1 MGNDVVVV
9 VEHDGGVVS
18 DTTFEL
24 LGKGRELAD
33 AWGGRLVAA
42 LFGEPELAGE
52 LGAADVVRFAAGAEL
67 GGYCPEAWEALLL
80 NVVESVDARL
90 VLIGTSTVGMDLG
103 SSLAARWHAAPL
115 SYVVALRADGDQL
128 LATSQI
134 YAGKLL
140 ADLRV
145 TAPRVVVTHIGGL
158 LPSDAGRRAGSP
170 AREEIDP
177 GVLGSLKS
185 AFKERRVPDGGGVD
199 ITAAP
204 MLVSV
209 GRGIAGQDNLELA
222 QEVADA
228 LGVPLSASRPVIDQG
243 WLPKPHQVGKSGK
256 KVKPKAYLAFGISG
270 APEHLEGMRN
280 SELIIACN
288 TDPSAPIFDVAHY
301 GTTVDLFDLLPEL
314 AERLGD

>member
-1 MGNDVVVV
+1 MASDVVVV
-9 VEHDGGVVS
+9 VEHDGGAIA
-18 DTTFEL
+18 DGTFEL
-24 LGKGRELAD
+24 LGKGREIAD

-42 LFGEPELAGE
+42 LFGHPELADT
-52 LGAADVVRFAAGAEL
+52 LGAADVVRWADSPEL
-67 GGYCPEAWEALLL
+67 GGYNPEAWEALALR
-80 NVVESVDARL
+80 VVESVDARL

-103 SSLAARWHAAPL
+103 SSLAALWNAAPL
-115 SYVVALRADGDQL
+115 SYVVNLTAEGDKL

-140 ADLRV
+140 ADLSV
-145 TAPRVVVTHIGGL
+145 TAPRIVATHIGGL
-158 LPSDAGRRAGSP
+158 LPAEAGKKDGSP
-170 AREEIDP
+170 VRERIDP
-177 GVLGSLKS
+177 GVVGSLRS
-185 AFKERRVPDGGGVD
+185 EFKDRRVPDAGGVD

-288 TDPSAPIFDVAHY
+288 TDPNAPIFDVAHY